1 MSVARNSMHRFPY
14 YTYKEV
20 PGFGNGFG
28 GFRLMGAAASPSVA
42 IVVGT
47 NTAASTSG
55 TNSATGSVIKTTTD
69 GVVWSSVATT
79 SFGNNGITQI
89 AYGND
94 VFVAMGGSNTIAT
107 SPGTSGTTWTQRT
120 SPASGTGAWWYLT
133 FQNNIFVALNTTGT
147 TYTSSDGIT
156 WSAGASVDNNN
167 MQTYN
172 YPAGKGGIFYISNN
186 PSTAKWLQ
194 VYGQLFAT
202 TAQTH
207 AAVLQDI
214 TSSGTISSTY
224 ATSNAGSWGP
234 QWFADDNR
242 LLITVASNTTAGFTG
257 HPSAVPTIKPPTAS
271 TVSSLPMV
279 DVPAGVFFPSVMP
292 RIGSISIGA
301 STGSTVLS
309 QFSDLSVIANP
320 PGGGAQY
327 KKSFYVY
334 NDGYYNCLYNANTI
348 IPSNGNFGTV
358 IQTPT
363 VNVAF
368 RADDPAY
375 AESVQIIGTTTVPQ
389 AGVSPLGSNIGSRS
403 GGFGRA
409 IDVKF
414 KGDSYI
420 FFVWYDNSD
429 IFATGYYK
437 GARSI
442 KPLRTTI
449 GLGVG

>member
-42 IVVGT
+42 IVVGM
-47 NTAASTSG
+47 NTAASVSG
-55 TNSATGSVIKTTTD
+55 SMNAAGSVIKTTTD
-69 GVVWSSVATT
+69 GVVWSNVATT
-79 SFGNNGITQI
+79 SFGNNAITQI

-120 SPASGTGAWWYLT
+120 SPASGTNAWYYLT

-147 TYTSSDGIT
+147 AYTSSDGIT

-202 TAQTH
+202 TSQTH
-207 AAVLQDI
+207 ALVLQDI
-214 TSSGTISSTY
+214 TSSGTVSSSY
-224 ATSNAGSWGP
+224 ATSNAGSWFP
-234 QWFADDNR
+234 QWFPDDNR
-242 LLITVASNTTAGFTG
+242 LLITVASNSTAGFSG

-271 TVSSLPMV
+271 TASSLP
-279 DVPAGVFFPSVMP
+279 DVELPAGVFFPSVMP

-301 STGSTVLS
+301 STGSSVLS
-309 QFSDLSVIANP
+309 QFSDLSTIATPN
-320 PGGGAQY
+320 GGAQY

-334 NDGYYNCLYNANTI
+334 NDGYYNCLYNANSI
-348 IPSNGNFGTV
+348 LPPNGNYGT
-358 IQTPT
+358 IMQTPT
-363 VNVAF
+363 VNVSF

-389 AGVSPLGSNIGSRS
+389 AGVSPLGSNIASRS
-403 GGFGRA
+403 GHFGTA
-409 IDVKF
+409 LDIKF

-420 FFVWYDNSD
+420 FFRWFDNSA

-437 GARSI
+437 GTRSI